1 MHNFSAALTFWGWIK
16 AQFHLRISL
25 AANPVLRGSDRLFS
39 PSLQWSISSQSSLGL
54 DLSFTH
60 PPSPP
65 FQFCLWSDC
74 QQFMTCTFPQTVA
87 STQLRGTPPRGVD
100 FRKGK
105 NLLSQLCHSKHYNT
119 ISPVLCFWAIL
130 CLTLCN
136 PSPNHVIYY
145 CNTFFFFSPHS
156 WTKFD
161 FECAFTA
168 FIFLHSF
175 CQHVGIWMYVCLG
188 LQSFFL

>member
-16 AQFHLRISL
+16 ARFHLRISL

-145 CNTFFFFSPHS
+145 CNTTFFFPHTAEQNLTSNVLLLLLFSCTVFAS
-156 WTKFD
+156 MWVFG
-161 FECAFTA
+161 C
-168 FIFLHSF
+168 
-175 CQHVGIWMYVCLG
+175 MYV
-188 LQSFFL
+188 